1 MTQPPKPIIS
11 FVHPQAANLQKA
23 FSAGNLLDDVDKSE
37 EEVSDSELDDL
48 FGSKPKQRKK
58 RGPPARKELKSSK
71 KIKLDD
77 NVKSDELGTSDTLN
91 YRKDEKANPLK
102 KSGDKKQGIN
112 IKPAKKAEELL
123 IISDSDSEDGVPDV
137 NQILDE
143 NSNSKSTEQPVV
155 RNKIKVKPVYVDEN
169 TLRQDPSIASSF
181 NALKYVLTIT
191 NNLYNHSQSLRD
203 RRIGYRSAPCLMF
216 FFQRT
221 TCT

>member
-123 IISDSDSEDGVPDV
+123 IISDSEDGVPDV

-191 NNLYNHSQSLRD
+191 NNKYNHSQSLRD
-203 RRIGYRSAPCLMF
+203 RSIGYRSAQTTVSHV

-221 TCT
+221 TGT